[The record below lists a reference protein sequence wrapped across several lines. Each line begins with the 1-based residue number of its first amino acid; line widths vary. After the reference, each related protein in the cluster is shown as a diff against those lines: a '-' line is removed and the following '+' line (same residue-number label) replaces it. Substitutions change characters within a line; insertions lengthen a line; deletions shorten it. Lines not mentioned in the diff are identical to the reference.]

1 MFDKTVKKIR
11 DATDVNVAQ
20 PIRNIGLIAIA
31 ALFTA
36 IIGIILAVRK

>member
-1 MFDKTVKKIR
+1 MFDKTVQKLK

-20 PIRNIGLIAIA
+20 PIRNIGMIAIA
-31 ALFTA
+31 ALIVG